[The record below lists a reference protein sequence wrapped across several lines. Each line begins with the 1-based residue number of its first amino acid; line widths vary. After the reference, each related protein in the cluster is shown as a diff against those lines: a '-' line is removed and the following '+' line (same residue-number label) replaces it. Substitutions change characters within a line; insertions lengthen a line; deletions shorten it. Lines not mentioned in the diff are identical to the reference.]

1 MLIIVSFINISKM
14 VFSLTCVSFFVPLP
28 NFVEKASSKPAMEVV
43 DKLNEKR
50 GDEKEV
56 GVRGGGEG
64 EKEVEESKVNSEG
77 KKKQRKVGMLLLF
90 NTWKYFEV

>member
-1 MLIIVSFINISKM
+1 MCHFLS
-14 VFSLTCVSFFVPLP
+14 PLP
-28 NFVEKASSKPAMEVV
+28 DFVEKASSKPAMEVV

-56 GVRGGGEG
+56 GVRGGGGEG

-77 KKKQRKVGMLLLF
+77 KEETKEGRDAAF